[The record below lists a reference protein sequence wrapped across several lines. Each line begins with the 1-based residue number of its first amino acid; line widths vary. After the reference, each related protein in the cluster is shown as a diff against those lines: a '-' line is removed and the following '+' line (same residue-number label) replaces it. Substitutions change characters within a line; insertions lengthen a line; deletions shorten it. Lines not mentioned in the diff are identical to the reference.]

1 MGRYDRYE
9 MKTTADGKQYIT
21 LEKNAK
27 PDIYNPPKKALEII
41 LDVLNMGML
50 MMNLQL
56 EEEVQNAIL

>member
-1 MGRYDRYE
+1 

-21 LEKNAK
+21 LGKNAK

-41 LDVLNMGML
+41 MDVLNMGML